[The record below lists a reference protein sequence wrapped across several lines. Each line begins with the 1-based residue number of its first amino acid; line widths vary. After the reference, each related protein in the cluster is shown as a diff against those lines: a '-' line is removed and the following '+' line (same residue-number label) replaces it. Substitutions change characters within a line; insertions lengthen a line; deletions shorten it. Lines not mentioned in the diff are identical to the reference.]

1 MKVWEDRFV
10 EGWAVVVPVKRL
22 ERAKTR
28 LVGAVPGVPHG
39 ELVLA
44 ITLDTLAA
52 ADACAAVERIV
63 VVSDDPVARRA
74 VTALSD
80 RVAVVPD
87 VPDAGLNPALE
98 YGASQAVSSGTA
110 GVATLSADLAALRP
124 GELAAALEEAL
135 AHPRSFVADTV
146 GTGTTLL
153 AARAGTALRPA
164 YGAGSAAAHA
174 RSGAVPLG
182 GDWPSL
188 RRDLDTPADLAV
200 AATLGLGPRTA
211 ALVAATLNGVQGTV
225 KDFDPESRSGHVL
238 LDDGSEVVF
247 GTAAFDAGGLRL
259 LRLGQRVRMESGDD
273 GEVRR
278 ITLVTMP

>member
-1 MKVWEDRFV
+1 M

-52 ADACAAVERIV
+52 AGACAAVERIV

-80 RVAVVPD
+80 RMAVVPD

-98 YGASQAVSSGTA
+98 YGAAQAAGTAA

-135 AHPRSFVADTV
+135 AHPRSFVADAA

-153 AARAGTALRPA
+153 AARAGTALRPE
-164 YGAGSAAAHA
+164 YGPGSAAAHA
-174 RSGAVPLG
+174 RSGAVPLAG
-182 GDWPSL
+182 AWPSL
-188 RRDLDTPADLAV
+188 RRDLDTPADLY
-200 AATLGLGPRTA
+200 AAAALGLGPRTA
-211 ALVAATLNGVQGTV
+211 ALMAATLNGVQGTV

-259 LRLGQRVRMESGDD
+259 LRLGQRVRMESGSD

>member
-1 MKVWEDRFV
+1 V

-80 RVAVVPD
+80 RVAVVAD

-98 YGASQAVSSGTA
+98 YGASQAAGTA

-135 AHPRSFVADTV
+135 AHPRSFVADAA

-153 AARAGTALRPA
+153 AARAGTALRPE
-164 YGAGSAAAHA
+164 YGTGSAAAHA
-174 RSGAVPLG
+174 RSGAVPLA

-188 RRDLDTPADLAV
+188 RRDLDTPADLA
-200 AATLGLGPRTA
+200 AAAALGLGPRTA
-211 ALVAATLNGVQGTV
+211 ALVEATLNGVQGTV
-225 KDFDPESRSGHVL
+225 KDFDPDSRSGHVL

-259 LRLGQRVRMESGDD
+259 LRLGQRVRMESGSD

>member
-1 MKVWEDRFV
+1 TEVWQYRPVD
-10 EGWAVVVPVKRL
+10 GWAVVVPVKRL

-28 LVGAVPGVPHG
+28 LAGAVPGVPHG

-52 ADACAAVERIV
+52 AEACAAVARIV

-74 VTALSD
+74 VTALSE

-98 YGASQAVSSGTA
+98 YGAARAARSGPA

-124 GELAAALEEAL
+124 AELAAALAAAR
-135 AHPRSFVADTV
+135 AHPRSFVADAA

-164 YGAGSAAAHA
+164 YGADSAAAHA
-174 RSGAVPLG
+174 ASGAVPLA

-188 RRDLDTPADLAV
+188 RRDLDTP
-200 AATLGLGPRTA
+200 
-211 ALVAATLNGVQGTV
+211 
-225 KDFDPESRSGHVL
+225 
-238 LDDGSEVVF
+238 DD
-247 GTAAFDAGGLRL
+247 
-259 LRLGQRVRMESGDD
+259 
-273 GEVRR
+273 
-278 ITLVTMP
+278 